1 MAQFNEPPA
10 PMDRLEIEA
19 VFSKVV
25 QVFAWCNL
33 QDDSVQRQGGL

>member
-19 VFSKVV
+19 VFYRAV
-25 QVFAWCNL
+25 QVILWA
-33 QDDSVQRQGGL
+33 